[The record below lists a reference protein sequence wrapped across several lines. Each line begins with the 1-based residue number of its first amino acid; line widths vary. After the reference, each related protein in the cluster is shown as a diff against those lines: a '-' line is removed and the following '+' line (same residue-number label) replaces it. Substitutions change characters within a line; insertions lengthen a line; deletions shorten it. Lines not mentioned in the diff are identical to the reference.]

1 MSEHK
6 YEQSVASLGNWNVS
20 LVNDEDGHL
29 SVYLSHKDGAEI
41 IDCQADIGNEYEWA
55 KRFTTE
61 KIEKD
66 YNLENTE
73 EDEDED
79 DDDE

>member
-1 MSEHK
+1 MKNK
-6 YEQSVASLGNWNVS
+6 YEQSAVTLGDWNIS

-29 SVYLSHKDGAEI
+29 SVYLSHKDGTEI

-55 KRFTTE
+55 ERFTTE

-66 YNLENTE
+66 YNLENN
-73 EDEDED
+73 DDY